1 MNSDFAI
8 ALHALVYL
16 DHRNQPL
23 ASQVLAA
30 NICTNAVRVRNVMRA
45 LTHAHIVDSKAGIE
59 GGYTLAQPASTISLR
74 DIAQALHTDFIN
86 ANWLPGDMTLDCRV
100 SQSMSGVIA
109 GLSQALNTACYNK
122 LTQITVRDITQ
133 RLFSP
138 DQAILDPQGQQD
150 HPLIPRETIEDKHVI
165 QQRVQQ
171 IESVF
176 ATIIA

>member
-16 DHRNQPL
+16 DHRNQAL
-23 ASQVLAA
+23 TSQVLAI
-30 NICTNAVRVRNVMRA
+30 NICTNAVRVRNIMRA
-45 LTHAHIVDSKAGIE
+45 LTHAHIVDSKVGTD
-59 GGYTLAQPASTISLR
+59 GGYILAQSATIISLR

-100 SQSMSGVIA
+100 SQSMSGVIT
-109 GLSQALNTACYNK
+109 GLAQVLNTVCYTK
-122 LTQITVRDITQ
+122 LAQITVRDITQ
-133 RLFSP
+133 QLFSP
-138 DQAILDPQGQQD
+138 DQAILDQQGQQD

-171 IESVF
+171 IESMF
-176 ATIIA
+176 ATIFA